1 MPRRKPSELRT
12 YSEGSKRYIEP
23 PATTQEG
30 RDAQMIDLAYAC
42 AEQRMRDGTASSQEI
57 IHFLRLAT
65 EKTRLEQEKLRHEA
79 ALLETK
85 ESAIKAAEGSNV
97 DYARVIAHLRVYK
110 GLDDDTDLYGAD

>member
-1 MPRRKPSELRT
+1 MPRRKPSELRS
-12 YSEGSKRYIEP
+12 YSEGSERYIEP
-23 PATTQEG
+23 PASTHEG

-65 EKTRLEQEKLRHEA
+65 EKTKLEEEKLRHET

-85 ESAIKAAEGSNV
+85 QHAIDAAESSNV
-97 DYARVIAHLRVYK
+97 DYANVIAHLRRYK
-110 GLDDDTDLYGAD
+110 GLDDDPDVQ